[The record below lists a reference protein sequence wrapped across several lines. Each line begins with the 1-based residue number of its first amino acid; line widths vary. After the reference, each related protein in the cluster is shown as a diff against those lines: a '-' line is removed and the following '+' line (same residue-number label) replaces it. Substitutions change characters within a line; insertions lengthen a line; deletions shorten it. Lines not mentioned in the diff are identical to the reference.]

1 MRLFLF
7 RHAETA
13 WTISGQHTGRTDLE
27 LTEAG
32 ETQARATRVLFES
45 ILGAERLS
53 ALYVSPR
60 KRALRT
66 AELALG
72 GSLAP
77 VIIPGL
83 AEVDYGD
90 YEGLTPAQIRRLSP
104 GWNLWDDGCPNGE
117 TVEQAGAR
125 ADEFIHMLL
134 AAGEEQTVC
143 AVSHGHMIRVL
154 GARLLGLPA
163 REGRLFMI
171 NTASIA
177 ELTRAD
183 GRFALV
189 RWNLTL

>member
-13 WTISGQHTGRTDLE
+13 WTITGQHTGRTDLE

-32 ETQARATRVLFES
+32 EAQARGTGVLFARVLGE
-45 ILGAERLS
+45 EQLS

-72 GSLAP
+72 SAPDP
-77 VIIPGL
+77 VITPDL
-83 AEVDYGD
+83 AEVDYGE
-90 YEGLTPAQIRRLSP
+90 YEGLTPAEIRSQAP
-104 GWNLWDDGCPNGE
+104 GWTLWEQGCPNGE

-125 ADEFIHMLL
+125 ADEFIRMLL
-134 AAGEEQTVC
+134 AAGAERTVC

-154 GARLLGLPA
+154 SARLLGLPA
-163 REGRLFMI
+163 RDGRLFTI
-171 NTASIA
+171 KTASIA
-177 ELTRAD
+177 EFTRAE
-183 GRFALV
+183 GRFALA